1 MFGSH
6 TVMNAGILLLSVK
19 VTENFIKKIYK
30 KQIAS
35 PAVNLCPSPPRVF
48 LFEIKNPSSVN
59 IKIENEY
66 ENLSCCSI

>member
-1 MFGSH
+1 
-6 TVMNAGILLLSVK
+6 MNKMKINNNDTPGIESPK
-19 VTENFIKKIYK
+19 WDSDKIYK
-30 KQIAS
+30 KHIAS